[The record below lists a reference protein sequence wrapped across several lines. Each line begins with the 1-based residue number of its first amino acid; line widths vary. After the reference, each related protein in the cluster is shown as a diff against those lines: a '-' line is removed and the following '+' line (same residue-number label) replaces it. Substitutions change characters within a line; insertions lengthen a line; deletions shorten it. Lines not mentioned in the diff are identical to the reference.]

1 MNFFAELKRRNVFR
15 VAIAYLISAWVVAQV
30 SDLVLSSIQ
39 APSWVMKVLLLVMGL
54 GFIAALII
62 SWAYEITPEGIK
74 REVDVTKDDSITN
87 LTAKKLDTITIVAVV
102 TLGLLLVADRF
113 YTKPANPNT
122 AISNTEQTGNSIAV
136 LAFSD
141 LSQKGDEGYFA
152 DGISEEILN
161 VLVRI
166 PKLKVA
172 GRTSSFS
179 FKGRDVDLRKIAE
192 TLGVN
197 HILEGSVRR
206 SGSKLRI
213 TAQLIRGNDGIH
225 LWSETYDRE
234 AADIFKIQDEI
245 ARAVAKQLAL
255 SLGLSS
261 KNLVKNSTDDM
272 VAYEKYL
279 HAKQLYLAR
288 GTENIEKTLVLLNEV
303 VARDPNYTPA
313 WTLLASVYGIY
324 ESYQSD
330 QKSLKHYKLW
340 HSAGLAAANRAITL
354 DPNNALAYASKGI
367 FLTYNYQWIE
377 GFKNFDHALALSSED
392 NDVLDQIAQTMLGVG
407 YIDEAL
413 ELSKIASNNDP
424 LVAIYRNSLG
434 LEYFLLGNNKEAF
447 AQFRETLRISPK
459 IRFSYNNIAW
469 IYINQHQ
476 LDEAI
481 AITTLAVSNKALD
494 QDSLNALI
502 LLRDNKNNVSELR
515 KLEKK
520 ANNTTFSE
528 VIAITV
534 NDLDN
539 YVAGLQKHWSKEYR
553 SDPAIFT
560 GAFGNRLFQNP
571 IWKAQV
577 RKDGILKLWRSRGF
591 PPQCRP
597 LPDSNTKDDFECVVN
612 KKSFE

>member
-1 MNFFAELKRRNVFR
+1 MSLFAELKRRNVFR

-30 SDLVLSSIQ
+30 SDLVLSGIQ

-87 LTAKKLDTITIVAVV
+87 LTAKKLDTITIAAVV
-102 TLGLLLVADRF
+102 VLVLLLVADRF
-113 YTKPANPNT
+113 YST
-122 AISNTEQTGNSIAV
+122 AQIPPETIRITEQGGNSIAV
-136 LAFSD
+136 LPFIDMSE
-141 LSQKGDEGYFA
+141 KGNEGYFA

-179 FKGRDVDLRKIAE
+179 FKDRNEDLRKISDL
-192 TLGVN
+192 LGVN

-213 TAQLIRGNDGIH
+213 TAQLIRGKDGFH

-261 KNLVKNSTDDM
+261 NSLVKDRTDDI

-279 HAKQLYLAR
+279 HSKQLFLAR
-288 GTENIEKTLVLLNEV
+288 GTENIEQALVLLNEV
-303 VARDPNYTPA
+303 VARDPNFTPA
-313 WTLLASVYGIY
+313 WALTASVYGIY
-324 ESYQSD
+324 ESYQSE
-330 QKSLKHYKLW
+330 QKGLKHYKLW
-340 HSAGLAAANRAITL
+340 RSAGVAAANRAIAL
-354 DPNNALAYASKGI
+354 DPNNAPAYASKGI
-367 FLTYNYQWIE
+367 LLTYEYQWVE
-377 GFKNFDHALALSSED
+377 AFKNFDKALALSSDD
-392 NDVLDQIAQTMLGVG
+392 NDVLDGIAQSMLGVG
-407 YIDEAL
+407 YFDEAL
-413 ELSKIASNNDP
+413 VLSKIASNNDP
-424 LVAIYRNSLG
+424 LVAIYRNTLG
-434 LEYFLLGNNKEAF
+434 REYSFLGNNKEAII
-447 AQFRETLRISPK
+447 QFRDMIRINPK
-459 IRFSYNNIAW
+459 MRFSYNNLAW

-481 AITTLAVSNKALD
+481 ASTTLAVKNKAVG
-494 QDSLNALI
+494 QDSLNQLI

-515 KLEKK
+515 KLAIKT
-520 ANNTTFSE
+520 NDPGFSE

-534 NDLDN
+534 NDLDT
-539 YVAGLQKHWSKEYR
+539 YLAGLQEIWSKEYR
-553 SDPAIFT
+553 SDPDIFT
-560 GAFGNRLFQNP
+560 GAFGNRLFQSP